1 MYGCVCMFF
10 SPKTRGN
17 RFLDRLCYLT
27 TDLQSASVLVKGGPS
42 LKPHSSSLLPDVNIW
57 LVTFGFH
64 LHNAIPGF
72 PIPKFDLTQ
81 PSLEMKKSQL
91 WDDLPVR
98 NLCLT

>member
-1 MYGCVCMFF
+1 MFISLSYCMFSFFWVFHLSHLRLSF
-10 SPKTRGN
+10 S
-17 RFLDRLCYLT
+17 LDI
-27 TDLQSASVLVKGGPS
+27 
-42 LKPHSSSLLPDVNIW
+42 NIW

-91 WDDLPVR
+91 WDDLPVSISSTIR
-98 NLCLT
+98 HKGGVRHSAESLLSQS

>member
-1 MYGCVCMFF
+1 M
-10 SPKTRGN
+10 SEETAAE
-17 RFLDRLCYLT
+17 T
-27 TDLQSASVLVKGGPS
+27 TVSTLLLSVRV
-42 LKPHSSSLLPDVNIW
+42 DVNIW

-98 NLCLT
+98 ILLCTRCSSFIA